1 MLDMSVT
8 ARLCFVCLGNIC
20 RSPTAA
26 AVMQHLVDQS
36 GLRNR
41 IEIESAG
48 TSGWHIGEPPD
59 SRSVA
64 EARRRGIPMTNHG
77 QQFVSADFDR
87 FDLVLAAD
95 YDNLAALTELAPAHI
110 VRDKVRLLREF
121 DPDSD
126 GDLAVPDP
134 YYGGENGFRDVFDL
148 IEAACAGLLE
158 ELRAGPLA
166 GT

>member
-1 MLDMSVT
+1 MPDPV
-8 ARLCFVCLGNIC
+8 RLCFVCLGNIC

-26 AVMQHLVDQS
+26 AVMGHLVAQA
-36 GLRNR
+36 GLDSR

-48 TSGWHIGEPPD
+48 TSRWHIGEPPD

-64 EARRRGIPMTNHG
+64 EAQRRGILMKNRG
-77 QQFVSADFDR
+77 QQFTAADFDR
-87 FDLVLAAD
+87 FNLVLAAD
-95 YDNLAALTELAPAHI
+95 HDNATVLKDLAPTDESQA
-110 VRDKVRLLREF
+110 KVRLLREF
-121 DPDSD
+121 DVGGA

-158 ELRAGPLA
+158 ELRAGPLFA
-166 GT
+166 A